1 MGLRF
6 MVMGRH
12 MKMCI
17 RTTMIMMS
25 YLKKDQTNNIDQKL
39 VGTKI
44 INTFYAQISKG
55 SKVLS
60 NTSSMINEAISCVCP
75 IHAW

>member
-17 RTTMIMMS
+17 GTTMMMMNF
-25 YLKKDQTNNIDQKL
+25 LKKDQTNNIDQKL

-44 INTFYAQISKG
+44 INRFYVQISKG

-60 NTSSMINEAISCVCP
+60 NTSSMINEATNCVCP